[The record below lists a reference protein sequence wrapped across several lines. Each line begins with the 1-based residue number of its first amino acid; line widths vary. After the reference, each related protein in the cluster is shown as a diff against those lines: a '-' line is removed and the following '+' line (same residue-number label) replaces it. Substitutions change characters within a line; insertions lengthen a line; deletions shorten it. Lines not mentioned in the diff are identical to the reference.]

1 MRALFKDLDLDVI
14 HKLMDINFWGTVY
27 CTKYALPYLL
37 KQKGSVV
44 GVISIAGHVGL
55 PGRTGYSASKF
66 AVRGFLEALR
76 SENLK
81 TNLHVMI
88 VAPGFTA
95 SGIRQVALTADG
107 QPQGESPRD
116 EQKMMSAEEVAIN
129 IINGIVKRKRNIVL
143 TFLEGKFTVWLNK
156 FLPALVSRLA
166 YKHMAKEPD
175 SPFR

>member
-1 MRALFKDLDLDVI
+1 
-14 HKLMDINFWGTVY
+14 VY

-37 KQKGSVV
+37 NNSGSVV

-95 SGIRQVALTADG
+95 SGIRRVALTADG

-116 EQKMMSAEEVAIN
+116 EQKMMKPKRLLN
-129 IINGIVKRKRNIVL
+129 ISSTG
-143 TFLEGKFTVWLNK
+143 
-156 FLPALVSRLA
+156 S
-166 YKHMAKEPD
+166 
-175 SPFR
+175 